1 MRMAL
6 SSKLYMGTLRVVENL
21 NEAGWTTTKQ
31 AHRALTTGKR
41 LPPGWE
47 YPDSS
52 KITTEVKED
61 FFEEEE
67 FEGDAEG
74 KPDVVAESAP
84 PAAVEEEI
92 NWVHSEGFGPRNNL
106 SVLFLYPPTKTAAEI
121 WDFARPLRNIPGVE
135 IMSTDEVEVYHM
147 LKFRWLVMEG
157 GCVDAIAKQAGQA
170 PITSKLELPA
180 IEEEPKQQP
189 RRSKPQKGTFIA
201 EDGSVIGPWGTTT
214 TPMPSV
220 WILEKWRKHRGAKSM
235 RKTFGMDNAD
245 LQQLLAKRAWKKLK
259 RDGEWASPD
268 KVALELNKRKNG
280 GVKALG
286 SVKH

>member
-6 SSKLYMGTLRVVENL
+6 SSKLFMGTLRVVEDL
-21 NEAGWTTTKQ
+21 NEGGWTTTKQ
-31 AHRALTTGKR
+31 ALRALTIGKR
-41 LPPGWE
+41 LPSGWE
-47 YPDSS
+47 YPDS
-52 KITTEVKED
+52 KAVAVKED
-61 FFEEEE
+61 LFEEPVEE
-67 FEGDAEG
+67 DAE
-74 KPDVVAESAP
+74 P
-84 PAAVEEEI
+84 VEETNRAEEI
-92 NWVHSEGFGPRNNL
+92 DWVHSKGFGGREDL
-106 SVLFLYPPTKTAAEI
+106 SVLFLYPPGKTAAEI

-157 GCVDAIAKQAGQA
+157 GCVDAIGKQAGQA
-170 PITSKLELPA
+170 PISELSA
-180 IEEEPKQQP
+180 GEDAAEEIETQETATQNTARP
-189 RRSKPQKGTFIA
+189 RTQRKTIVA
-201 EDGSVIGPWGTTT
+201 EDGSVVGPWGTTT

-268 KVALELNKRKNG
+268 KVALEVNKRKNG

-286 SVKH
+286 SVRH

>member
-1 MRMAL
+1 MTA
-6 SSKLYMGTLRVVENL
+6 
-21 NEAGWTTTKQ
+21 A
-31 AHRALTTGKR
+31 
-41 LPPGWE
+41 
-47 YPDSS
+47 D
-52 KITTEVKED
+52 I
-61 FFEEEE
+61 
-67 FEGDAEG
+67 AE
-74 KPDVVAESAP
+74 
-84 PAAVEEEI
+84 PAAVEEEVK
-92 NWVHSEGFGPRNNL
+92 WVHSEGFGPRDGL
-106 SVLFLYPPTKTAAEI
+106 SVLFLYPPGKTAAEI

-170 PITSKLELPA
+170 PIVSEMDLANAESEA
-180 IEEEPKQQP
+180 ESDARP
-189 RRSKPQKGTFIA
+189 RRSSKPQMKTLIA
-201 EDGSVIGPWGTTT
+201 EDGSVVGPWGTTT